1 MLRAEWEELQKGT
14 AAQLRTSY
22 EEYLQRLG
30 LKSEAEAIAQRAKEE
45 VEGTVFGTHQKAINS
60 GVFGTATRADR
71 KISDEE
77 EAANQAAQLSNDSYA
92 AKQILA
98 LTGGRITGKEP
109 VYVLGTPEHAAYMKE
124 QMDQQRATGKPAQ
137 APDAYLDAQA
147 FNARFIE
154 YSRLGGTDPT
164 YLDYDATT
172 NQFSRKPNPYFN
184 AKVLEPTV
192 GLGYQWQA
200 LQQQLFAAPA
210 GPKRDAVQY
219 EIDSLFTKSA
229 GGDPVGQR
237 FFMRTPGD
245 ITGNGG
251 AVAGTTDKTILN
263 TTQDPNGN
271 TITKYSDGSSTS
283 TNSAGLVTQLTGGTS
298 GNPMEDTVAATKKAE
313 RVSAYNTLYDEF
325 NKYGLSSLVSDIKNY
340 LIDNAFDPSEFSI
353 KLQNTTA
360 YQNRFSA
367 NKDRIKAGL
376 GALSPAAYIALEDQ
390 YQNVMRNYGLP
401 STYWKQ
407 TVDPVTGVTSQQG
420 FNKLIASDVDSIE
433 LEDRIATAQQ
443 RVVNANP
450 EVLRAL
456 KEFYPD
462 IQNGDILAYVLDP
475 TNAKDAIK
483 RKVTNAEIGGAA
495 IQADLKTGLARA
507 DELRAAGITKES
519 AQQGFGNIAGGLQR
533 CSQLAAIYGEDPYS
547 QATAETEVFKLAGAQ
562 EARKQR
568 QKITGLEQATFGG
581 KTGLSSGALVRDRAG
596 TY

>member
-1 MLRAEWEELQKGT
+1 MLRAEWEELQRGT

-30 LKSEAEAIAQRAKEE
+30 LKSEAEAIAQRAKEDAK
-45 VEGTVFGTHQKAINS
+45 GPAFGAQALPR
-60 GVFGTATRADR
+60 GVTSLSTREDI
-71 KISDEE
+71 KMSDAEY
-77 EAANQAAQLSNDSYA
+77 APYLAGQASNDAYA
-92 AKQILA
+92 AKQIQA

-109 VYVLGTPEHAAYMKE
+109 IYTYGTPEFLAYMKE
-124 QMDQQRATGKPAQ
+124 QNDMQRATGKPAQ
-137 APDAYLDAQA
+137 APNAYLDAQA

-154 YSRLGGTDPT
+154 YSRLGATDPT
-164 YLDYDATT
+164 YNDYDPAT
-172 NQFSRKPNPYFN
+172 NQFSKKPNPYFN
-184 AKVLEPTV
+184 PKVLEPTV
-192 GLGYQWQA
+192 GLGHQWQA

-245 ITGNGG
+245 ITGGG

-283 TNSAGLVTQLTGGTS
+283 TNSAGLVTQLTGNTS

-313 RVSAYNTLYDEF
+313 RVSAYNTLYEEF
-325 NKYGLSSLVSDIKNY
+325 NKYGLGILVSDIKNY
-340 LIDNAFDPSEFSI
+340 LIDNSFDPSEFSI

-519 AQQGFGNIAGGLQR
+519 AQQGFGTIAGGLQR
-533 CSQLAAIYGEDPYS
+533 GSQLAAIYGEDPYS